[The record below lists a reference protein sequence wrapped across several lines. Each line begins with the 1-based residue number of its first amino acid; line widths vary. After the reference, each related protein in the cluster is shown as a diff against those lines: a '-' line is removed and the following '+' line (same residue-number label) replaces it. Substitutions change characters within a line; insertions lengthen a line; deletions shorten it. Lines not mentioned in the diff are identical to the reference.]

1 MLRSIILALSL
12 LAFPVTA
19 LANQCPALMAE
30 VDAALETADLS
41 DEDRAKVMELR
52 AQGEEQHQAGDHA
65 ASEASLGE
73 AKTLLGI

>member
-41 DEDRAKVMELR
+41 DEDRARVMELR
-52 AQGEEQHQAGDHA
+52 TQGEQQHQAGDHA
-65 ASEASLGE
+65 ASEASLAE